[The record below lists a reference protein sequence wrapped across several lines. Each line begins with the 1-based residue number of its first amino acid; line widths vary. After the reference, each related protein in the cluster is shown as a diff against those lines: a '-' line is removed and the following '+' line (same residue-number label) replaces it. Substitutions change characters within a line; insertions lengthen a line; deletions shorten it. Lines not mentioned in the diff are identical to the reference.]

1 MQFMW
6 WFIAAAA
13 MGVAEIFTLDLT
25 LLMLAGGALAGGT
38 VMLLGGPI
46 VLAVIVA
53 AVVASLLLFA
63 LRPWLLR
70 SLRKRGVEFVE
81 TNSAALVALHAR
93 ALDDV
98 TATAGR
104 IKLRGEVW
112 SARIEEGAKD
122 IHEGDDV
129 VVVKIDGATAIVA
142 PTKESTSL

>member
-13 MGVAEIFTLDLT
+13 LGVVEIFTLDLT

-38 VMLLGGPI
+38 VMLLDGPMI
-46 VLAVIVA
+46 LAVIVA
-53 AVVASLLLFA
+53 AVVSSLLLFA

-70 SLRKRGVEFVE
+70 SMRKRGVEFVE

-93 ALDDV
+93 ALDEV
-98 TATAGR
+98 TSTGGR
-104 IKLRGEVW
+104 VKLRGEVW
-112 SARIEEGAKD
+112 SARIEEGAQN
-122 IHEGDDV
+122 IHEGADV

-142 PTKESTSL
+142 PAKENTSL